1 MNRYSAKEELILQAA
16 EALFLTKGY
25 TNTSTTE
32 IAQKAGCNQ
41 ALVHYYFRTKENL
54 FQQIF
59 IKKVMSLF
67 AEFMKTRPDGMD
79 FTESLRERMGMYF
92 DFIEANKQLPFM
104 VINELAANLE
114 RRQAFCEELRTNPIY
129 TQLYRQFD
137 DEVQREIQAG
147 RICPID
153 TTDLYMDIISL
164 TICTFITLPTYRV
177 LLQFDNEAEKQYI
190 RRRKEELITTIQKR
204 LRT

>member
-67 AEFMKTRPDGMD
+67 AEFMKTRPASMD

-114 RRQAFCEELRTNPIY
+114 RRQAFCEDLAHHLHVHNPAH
-129 TQLYRQFD
+129 LPC
-137 DEVQREIQAG
+137 A
-147 RICPID
+147 
-153 TTDLYMDIISL
+153 L
-164 TICTFITLPTYRV
+164 TV
-177 LLQFDNEAEKQYI
+177 
-190 RRRKEELITTIQKR
+190 
-204 LRT
+204 

>member
-1 MNRYSAKEELILQAA
+1 MNRNTPKEELILQAA

-32 IAQKAGCNQ
+32 IARKAGCNQ

-59 IKKVMSLF
+59 IKKLMSLF
-67 AEFMKTRPDGMD
+67 AEFMKTRPAGMD

-104 VINELAANLE
+104 VINELVTNSE
-114 RRQAFCEELRTNPIY
+114 RRQAFCEELRTNPMY
-129 TQLYRQFD
+129 MQLYRQFD
-137 DEVQREIQAG
+137 NEIRQEVVAG
-147 RICPID
+147 HICPID
-153 TTDLYMDIISL
+153 TADLYMDIFSL
-164 TICTFITLPTYRV
+164 TICTFITLPIYR
-177 LLQFDNEAEKQYI
+177 LLFQLDSEAERQYI
-190 RRRKEELITTIQKR
+190 RRRKEELTTTILKR
-204 LRT
+204 LRP

>member
-67 AEFMKTRPDGMD
+67 AEFMKTRPAGMD

-137 DEVQREIQAG
+137 NEVKREIQAG
-147 RICPID
+147 HICPID
-153 TTDLYMDIISL
+153 TADLYMDIFSL
-164 TICTFITLPTYRV
+164 TICTFITLPIYR
-177 LLQFDNEAEKQYI
+177 LLFQLDSEAERQYI
-190 RRRKEELITTIQKR
+190 LKRREELITAIQKR
-204 LRT
+204 LRP

>member
-1 MNRYSAKEELILQAA
+1 MNRNTPKEELILQAA

-32 IAQKAGCNQ
+32 IARKAGCNQ

-59 IKKVMSLF
+59 IKKLMSLF
-67 AEFMKTRPDGMD
+67 AEFMKTRPAGMD

-104 VINELAANLE
+104 VINELVTNSE
-114 RRQAFCEELRTNPIY
+114 RRQAFCEELRTNPMYI
-129 TQLYRQFD
+129 QLYRQFD
-137 DEVQREIQAG
+137 NEIRQEVVAG
-147 RICPID
+147 HICPID
-153 TTDLYMDIISL
+153 TADLYMDIFSL
-164 TICTFITLPTYRV
+164 TICTFITLPIYR
-177 LLQFDNEAEKQYI
+177 LLFQLDREAERQYI
-190 RRRKEELITTIQKR
+190 RRRKEELTTTILKR
-204 LRT
+204 LRP